1 MILIVLGY
9 IICIAFICT
18 IIVVYKDGKRA
29 AKNNNKLRERL

>member
-18 IIVVYKDGKRA
+18 IIVTYSNGKKA
-29 AKNNNKLRERL
+29 AKNNNKLNDRL